1 MPIVLLAVGCEIINP
16 EEDTPTYVKIDGF
29 DVQIN
34 DPQKEGSASS
44 DISSVWVYYN
54 NNPVGVFDL
63 PCNVPVITEGD
74 AGIISIAPGIT
85 LNGFQD
91 LQPIYSFYTYDSFT
105 LKTAPGQ
112 TVNFDATTSYYSAT
126 KFLYMEDFEVG
137 NSFDEFVVDATDYA
151 KMKRSDAPADVFEG
165 GGSGLVYMDAD
176 HPVSESITNKG
187 FDIAPGEV
195 FLEVDYKSTA
205 SFQIGMYNTLTTGV
219 DVYEYFAGVKP
230 SNGEWKKIYI
240 ELGSYTTDYPGV
252 DYKLMIRTS
261 LEGLSEGYVLFDNI
275 KVVSF

>member
-63 PCNVPVITEGD
+63 PCNVPVITEGE
-74 AGIISIAPGIT
+74 AGIISVAPGIT

-91 LQPIYSFYTYDSFT
+91 LQPIYPFYTYDSFT

-112 TVNFDATTSYYSAT
+112 VVEFTPTTSYYSTA
-126 KFLYMEDFEVG
+126 KFLFMEGFEVG
-137 NSFDEFVVDATDYA
+137 NSFDEFIPGAIGLARLERTDI
-151 KMKRSDAPADVFEG
+151 RNNIFEG
-165 GGSGLVYMDAD
+165 GGAGLVMMDAE
-176 HPVSESITNKG
+176 HASSESISNKG
-187 FDIAPGEV
+187 FDIPQGEV
-195 FLEVDYKSTA
+195 FLEVNYKSTA
-205 SFQIGMYNTLTTGV
+205 NFQVGMYNTLSTGI
-219 DVYEYFAGVKP
+219 DVYEYFAGVR
-230 SNGEWKKIYI
+230 SSDGEWKKIYI
-240 ELGSYTTDYPGV
+240 ELGTYRGQYPGT

-261 LEGLSEGYVLFDNI
+261 LEGQSEGYVLFDNI
-275 KVVSF
+275 KVISF